1 MAVAVTAAVDQPGAA
16 MKLRPPSRLR
26 LVDDVSHSLEDA
38 ILAGRMRP
46 GERLVETRLCQELG
60 VSRTTL
66 REALLM
72 LQRRGLVR
80 GEPRRGTFVTR
91 LSRHESR
98 DLCLARALLESY
110 AVNSGYDRLDEAT
123 FVRLDGLLDQMAACR
138 LPEETP
144 VLIAVDRAFHGLLM
158 RCTDSARVRELWAG
172 LDGQM
177 SALILSSLEHH
188 HAGAAD
194 VAEFHRALV
203 HALRTG
209 DPAVARDAVIAHY
222 LGNDD
227 EDGAPDASTLA
238 GIAEVIEAL
247 ANRAGRRQS
256 SPMLKDTEKGR
267 PETREGRT

>member
-1 MAVAVTAAVDQPGAA
+1 MAIAQGTATEQANGVT
-16 MKLRPPSRLR
+16 KLRPPSRLR

-46 GERLVETRLCQELG
+46 GERLVETRLCAELG

-80 GEPRRGTFVTR
+80 SEPRRGTFVTR
-91 LSRHESR
+91 LSRQESR

-110 AVNSGYDRLDEAT
+110 AVTSGFDCLDDEVFDQLDRYLDE
-123 FVRLDGLLDQMAACR
+123 MAACE

-144 VLIAVDRAFHGLLM
+144 RLIAIDRSFHTLLV
-158 RCTDSARVRELWAG
+158 RCTESIRIRELWAG

-177 SALILSSLEHH
+177 SALILTSLEHF

-194 VAEFHRALV
+194 VADFHRALV
-203 HALRTG
+203 HALRSG
-209 DPAVARDAVIAHY
+209 DPAVAREAVIHHY
-222 LGNDD
+222 LGNDND
-227 EDGAPDASTLA
+227 EGAPDAETLA
-238 GIAEVIEAL
+238 GIAEVIESL
-247 ANRAGRRQS
+247 AHH
-256 SPMLKDTEKGR
+256 TE
-267 PETREGRT
+267 